1 MPTIDELAPATAA
14 ADTDELVVSQNL
26 ITRKITRAQ
35 VLAGVQSQL
44 TIPAGTVLGR
54 ISAGQGAPETIAVGA
69 YLSLASGTLSALAA
83 PYSIL
88 LSPVGLVPSAGD
100 LIPLSQSG
108 NNVSV
113 SYSVFLQGLAA
124 LTTLNGSQLLVTPT
138 GSSATLRLSDLASS
152 VITKSGGSLSGPLT
166 LAADPSAPLQATT
179 RQYTD
184 LKLSRGGDT
193 LTGPLQLSGDPTA
206 SLQAATKN
214 YVDNNAGFPRSGF
227 TMSGPIVLSGDPT
240 AALNPATKEY
250 VDAHL
255 LRGGDTM
262 TGPLSLSSGPIAALQ
277 AATKSYVDTQVATSL
292 PLSGGILGGPLTLTG
307 DPISALQAVTKQ
319 YTDAKVARTG
329 DTMSGLLT
337 LSAAPTNPLHAAPKL
352 YVDNQF
358 LTALS
363 TSGGTMNGPI
373 LLSGDP
379 TSSSQ
384 AATKHYVDAGVAGA
398 VPAAGGTVSGPITIA
413 LAPALPAQLANK
425 QYVDTQV
432 AGLLP
437 LSGGSLSGILALTA
451 APTAPLHA
459 ATKQYVDANPG
470 PSGVINIKLPP
481 CNAAL
486 NGLSDDTAAFT
497 TAYQLAPSGGTIY
510 VPNGVTVIQAT
521 PNWGIPTTKRVK
533 WIVDGTTLANGSP
546 LGDAIPT
553 GSNPSGT
560 ILPATV
566 TGLGTTGAV
575 FSQGASQPSDF
586 AVLHASYV
594 VNHTGGGT
602 QSVISASRSDTVISA
617 TPSNN
622 VWAGFDRLVWEGIQ
636 TSSASTPSRHVG
648 RYVQTIRQFVG
659 TTSSGNPL
667 PQPLMWSAYFE
678 YRDTTSYP
686 SSWTNASVT
695 AEFDWI
701 GNGVDD
707 ANQRQIQSLVIGQNS
722 LSGAPVEV
730 SSALAVSLA
739 SGSTGKVYKVF
750 SVNVPYSTSV
760 LDTCGATQLSG
771 AAAIRMA
778 AGQSI
783 AFEATNSVNL
793 AYASSSG
800 AIVAK
805 YGATT
810 CAIGR
815 GISVS
820 FGIVF
825 ATSATIPATSSGSI
839 VFLVGSGSYTIT
851 LPAAETVMAGTGFTF
866 SAIGSGTATIV
877 PASGDTIELAPI
889 TLHQYD
895 RYHIISDGSSLWRE
909 TFRTNSV
916 SPRYSGTPVLPSFS
930 VSGLPGSAVPGA
942 QAFAINGRKPSE
954 VAGAG
959 TGVQVF
965 YDGAQ
970 WISACTGIPVSF

>member
-1 MPTIDELAPATAA
+1 
-14 ADTDELVVSQNL
+14 
-26 ITRKITRAQ
+26 
-35 VLAGVQSQL
+35 
-44 TIPAGTVLGR
+44 
-54 ISAGQGAPETIAVGA
+54 
-69 YLSLASGTLSALAA
+69 
-83 PYSIL
+83 
-88 LSPVGLVPSAGD
+88 
-100 LIPLSQSG
+100 
-108 NNVSV
+108 
-113 SYSVFLQGLAA
+113 
-124 LTTLNGSQLLVTPT
+124 
-138 GSSATLRLSDLASS
+138 
-152 VITKSGGSLSGPLT
+152 
-166 LAADPSAPLQATT
+166 
-179 RQYTD
+179 
-184 LKLSRGGDT
+184 
-193 LTGPLQLSGDPTA
+193 
-206 SLQAATKN
+206 
-214 YVDNNAGFPRSGF
+214 
-227 TMSGPIVLSGDPT
+227 
-240 AALNPATKEY
+240 
-250 VDAHL
+250 
-255 LRGGDTM
+255 
-262 TGPLSLSSGPIAALQ
+262 
-277 AATKSYVDTQVATSL
+277 
-292 PLSGGILGGPLTLTG
+292 
-307 DPISALQAVTKQ
+307 
-319 YTDAKVARTG
+319 
-329 DTMSGLLT
+329 
-337 LSAAPTNPLHAAPKL
+337 
-352 YVDNQF
+352 
-358 LTALS
+358 
-363 TSGGTMNGPI
+363 
-373 LLSGDP
+373 
-379 TSSSQ
+379 
-384 AATKHYVDAGVAGA
+384 
-398 VPAAGGTVSGPITIA
+398 
-413 LAPALPAQLANK
+413 
-425 QYVDTQV
+425 
-432 AGLLP
+432 
-437 LSGGSLSGILALTA
+437 
-451 APTAPLHA
+451 
-459 ATKQYVDANPG
+459 
-470 PSGVINIKLPP
+470 
-481 CNAAL
+481 
-486 NGLSDDTAAFT
+486 
-497 TAYQLAPSGGTIY
+497 
-510 VPNGVTVIQAT
+510 
-521 PNWGIPTTKRVK
+521 VK